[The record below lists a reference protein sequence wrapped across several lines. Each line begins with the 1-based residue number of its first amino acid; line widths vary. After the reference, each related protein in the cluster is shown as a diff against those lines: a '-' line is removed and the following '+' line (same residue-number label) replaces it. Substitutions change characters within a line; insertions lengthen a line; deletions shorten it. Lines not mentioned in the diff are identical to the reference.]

1 MIEMTNPPNVFQA
14 VLWSETNQPLL
25 RALGESTDGDGI
37 SVSLCCEPDNSADS
51 KAVMIVLDSRT
62 LRRMLG
68 ADFVSV
74 PADANEQEPASWW
87 RLGYIRRD
95 APGRDALWM
104 RIAERDAPLS
114 AYLDWARHAW
124 RIRVYAPDPDAGDCD
139 IPF

>member
-1 MIEMTNPPNVFQA
+1 MIEMTNPPSVFQA

-25 RALGESTDGDGI
+25 RALGESTGGEGI
-37 SVSLCCEPDNSADS
+37 SVSLCCEPENPADR

-62 LRRMLG
+62 LRQMLG
-68 ADFVSV
+68 ASPVFVG
-74 PADANEQEPASWW
+74 AEQREEPALW

-95 APGRDALWM
+95 DPGRDALWT
-104 RIAERDAPLS
+104 RVAERDAPLPAS
-114 AYLDWARHAW
+114 LNWEHHGW